1 MSGWAA
7 RAKVHFLQECQ
18 NPTAK
23 TAETPLLAVLAVP
36 AGGLCENTDRVL
48 AVLAVP
54 IWDKPEKQQ
63 SDSAAANDPAPP
75 PKKWNATIPP
85 GTSPETLARFRA
97 ASLALDALQATMPLP
112 AVDPDN
118 PTDPADVGCWPASAA
133 MTGREIDTFTMR
145 LSRFT
150 GKGVTADDAERLAD
164 KLVIRDR
171 EKDDRRL
178 CLECLHLGGYGAGS
192 WRCGAWRGAGVAIRA
207 RDNQLPADFVSLLQ
221 RCDGFSEGTR

>member
-1 MSGWAA
+1 MGS
-7 RAKVHFLQECQ
+7 
-18 NPTAK
+18 
-23 TAETPLLAVLAVP
+23 
-36 AGGLCENTDRVL
+36 
-48 AVLAVP
+48 
-54 IWDKPEKQQ
+54 
-63 SDSAAANDPAPP
+63 SA
-75 PKKWNATIPP
+75 
-85 GTSPETLARFRA
+85 TLARFRA

-112 AVDPDN
+112 AADPNN

-178 CLECLHLGGYGAGS
+178 CLECLHLGGYGRQS
-192 WRCGAWRGAGVAIRA
+192 WRCGAWQAAGVAIR
-207 RDNQLPADFVSLLQ
+207 QLPADLVLQLQ
-221 RCDGFSEGTR
+221 RCNGFSEGTR